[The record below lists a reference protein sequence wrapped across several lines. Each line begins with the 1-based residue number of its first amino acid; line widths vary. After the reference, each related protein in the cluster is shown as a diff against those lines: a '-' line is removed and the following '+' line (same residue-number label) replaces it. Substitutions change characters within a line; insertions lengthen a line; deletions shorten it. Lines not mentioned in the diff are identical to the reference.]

1 MLKEIVTSQKR
12 QGIKKNYNGFKNQ
25 ENCFWMLILNI
36 NC

>member
-12 QGIKKNYNGFKNQ
+12 QRKKNYNGFKNQ